1 VATVETVL
9 LLILGLEIKHFVAD
23 YTLQFGWMI
32 KGKRSLSH
40 AGGYVHAG
48 IHAVG
53 SLIVL
58 LLFGFPAGLILILA
72 ISELVVHYL
81 LDFAKARFSDDVSSA
96 EQPRKYWA
104 LNGLDQLLHH
114 ITYIAMAWMVVIV
127 I

>member
-1 VATVETVL
+1 MATIETVL

-32 KGKRSLSH
+32 KGKKSLSH

-48 IHAVG
+48 IHAMG

-58 LLFGFPAGLILILA
+58 LFFGFPTWLILVLA
-72 ISELVVHYL
+72 IGELVVHYL
-81 LDFAKARFSDDVSSA
+81 LDFSKARFGDDFSSA

-104 LNGLDQLLHH
+104 LNGLDQLFHH
-114 ITYIAMAWMVVIV
+114 ITYIAMAWLVVIA